1 MTRHMRSARPATGL
15 FAPLAPLAV
24 LLAALL
30 QVPPA
35 GAADPVP
42 TEHRRQE
49 AATKARLAAAAGR
62 ADAQRTAGQDFYDVL
77 HYDLALTLAPASR
90 LLTGQVA
97 TTARIVDAPL
107 TTLDLDLKSTMA
119 VTAATCGGAPAAWS
133 RSGDVL
139 TVTLDRAYVPGETV
153 TVSVAYHGNPAGDYF
168 GWSSAGGQPMI
179 WTLSEPFGSRD
190 WWPCKDLNTDKAD
203 SVDVRVTVPDG
214 LIAASN
220 GLLVSEVDNGA
231 TRTFLWRTRYP
242 IAPYLVSLA
251 IHPYTRFS
259 HWYSPLAGGDP
270 MEVQYFVYPSH
281 YDLVQTNYAKTVPM
295 ITAFAQAFGEYP
307 FVREKY
313 GHAEF
318 VWGGGM
324 EHQTLTSL
332 GGYGED
338 LISHELAH
346 QWWGDM
352 ITCADFHHIWLNEGF
367 ATWCEAYWKERTE
380 GVATYR
386 AYMNAAAYL
395 GPGTV
400 YVEDTN
406 DFWGIF
412 DSNLSYNKG
421 SWVVHMLRG
430 VLGDT
435 DFFAGLAAYRDRY
448 AYDSVTTEQFRDVM
462 EEVSGRDLDAFFQ
475 QWIYGDY
482 HPVYFYDWETT
493 AHDDGLVLNLAVT
506 QAQVGAGLFAMPL
519 PVRLTTVA
527 GVVDTVVW
535 NDAALQSYRI
545 AVPGAVT
552 AVALDPDGW
561 ILCEK
566 AAVPLTGTAAPDA
579 PPAAPPRLACA
590 PNPFNPETEV
600 AIVTAA
606 AGRVDLAVHDV
617 AGRLVASLC
626 AGDLPAGEHRFRWRG
641 RDDAGRAVAS
651 GTYYLRLRTPAGS
664 ALRPVALVR

>member
-1 MTRHMRSARPATGL
+1 MTRFAGFTPPAAATLRRAALIAAACTAWAAVASAQPVAPDLTAHRSA
-15 FAPLAPLAV
+15 
-24 LLAALL
+24 
-30 QVPPA
+30 
-35 GAADPVP
+35 
-42 TEHRRQE
+42 E
-49 AATKARLAAAAGR
+49 AATKARLAAAASR
-62 ADAQRTAGQDFYDVL
+62 AEVDKTAGQDLYDVL
-77 HYDLALTLAPASR
+77 HYDLDLTLNPTTR
-90 LLTGQVA
+90 VLTGLVA
-97 TTARIVDAPL
+97 TTARVVDAPL
-107 TTLDLDLKSTMA
+107 AALDLDLRSTMV
-119 VTAATCGGAPAAWS
+119 VTAATAGGAPTAWS
-133 RSGDVL
+133 RVGDVL
-139 TVTLDRAYVPGETV
+139 TVTLDRTYEPGETV
-153 TVSVAYHGNPAGDYF
+153 TVSVAYQGNPAGSYF
-168 GWSSAGGQPMI
+168 GWSNWDNLPMI
-179 WTLSEPFGSRD
+179 WTLSEPFGARH

-203 SVDVRVTVPDG
+203 SMVVRVTVPDG
-214 LIAASN
+214 LIVASN
-220 GLLVSEVDNGA
+220 GLLESETDNGA
-231 TRTFLWRTRYP
+231 TRTFLWRSHYP
-242 IAPYLVSLA
+242 IVPYLVSLA

-259 HWYSPLAGGDP
+259 HWYTPLAGGDP

-281 YDLVQTNYAKTVPM
+281 YEAVQTEYAKTVPM
-295 ITAFAQAFGEYP
+295 ITAFAQGFGEYP
-307 FVREKY
+307 FVQEKY

-324 EHQTLTSL
+324 EHQTITSL

-367 ATWCEAYWKERTE
+367 ATWCEAYWRERTIGTE
-380 GVATYR
+380 LYRTY
-386 AYMNAAAYL
+386 MQGAAYL
-395 GPGTV
+395 GHGTI

-412 DSNLSYNKG
+412 DVDLSYNKA

-435 DFFAGLAAYRDRY
+435 DFFAGLAAYRDQY
-448 AYDSVTTEQFRDVM
+448 AYSSATTEQFRDVM
-462 EEVSGRDLDAFFQ
+462 EAVSGRDLDAFFQ

-482 HPVYFYDWETT
+482 HPVYYYDWETT

-506 QAQVGAGLFAMPL
+506 QAQVGAGPFAMPL
-519 PVRLTTVA
+519 PVRVTTVA

-545 AVPGAVT
+545 AMPGAVT

-566 AAVPLTGTAAPDA
+566 AAVPLMGTAAPDA

-617 AGRLVASLC
+617 AGRLIASLC
-626 AGDLPAGEHRFRWRG
+626 ADDLPAGEHRFRWRG